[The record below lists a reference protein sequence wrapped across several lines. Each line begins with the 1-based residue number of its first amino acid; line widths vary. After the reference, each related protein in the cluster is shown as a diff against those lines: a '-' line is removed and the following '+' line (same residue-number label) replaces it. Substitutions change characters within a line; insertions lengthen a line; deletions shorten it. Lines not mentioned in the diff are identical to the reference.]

1 MLKIPV
7 LLEFSQFQHNYHFMI
22 FSNTQLNKHE
32 ITSNIYLMRK
42 IVQNCV
48 CIDLTSRCAAA
59 WCRLRPLLDSME
71 TPIKGQPITTTVLEV
86 L

>member
-1 MLKIPV
+1 
-7 LLEFSQFQHNYHFMI
+7 
-22 FSNTQLNKHE
+22 
-32 ITSNIYLMRK
+32 MRE

-48 CIDLTSRCAAA
+48 CIALTSSCAAA
-59 WCRLRPLLDSME
+59 LHRLRPLLDSME